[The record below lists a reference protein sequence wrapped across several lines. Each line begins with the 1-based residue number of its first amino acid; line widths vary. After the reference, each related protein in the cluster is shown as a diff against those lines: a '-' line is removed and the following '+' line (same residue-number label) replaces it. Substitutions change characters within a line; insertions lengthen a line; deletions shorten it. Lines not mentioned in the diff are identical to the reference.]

1 MIRNF
6 FRRIRMAT
14 QAISDEITHGLLVIA
29 GYVRNSETL
38 AERLC
43 FFVNGLRYNN
53 NCRANTFLLLVAAFG
68 LLWLIFFGITPT
80 TPGMSTEDIAFYS
93 AAGENTPW
101 FSDWGFSERLKWAGW
116 KFWWLC
122 FALSTLYRL
131 IAWRDEV
138 HRAWETTRQHMAEVR
153 RAIQD
158 LTPEQPTVGATRL
171 EYPSGLSTWLR
182 VFFREFV
189 AAITGDYIARRA

>member
-1 MIRNF
+1 MIRF
-6 FRRIRMAT
+6 FQRLFAGLR
-14 QAISDEITHGLLVIA
+14 AIPEAIIGGLLLIVHFA
-29 GYVRNSETL
+29 RNSE
-38 AERLC
+38 RLMRALWR
-43 FFVNGLRYNN
+43 FVYRLRTDN
-53 NCRANTFLLLVAAFG
+53 NCRANTFLLLAAAFG
-68 LLWLIFFGITPT
+68 LFWLGFFGITPT
-80 TPGMSTEDIAFYS
+80 TPGMDAEDIAFYK

-122 FALSTLYRL
+122 FGVAIIYRL
-131 IAWRDEV
+131 IAWCDEV
-138 HRAWETTRQHMAEVR
+138 HRAWQAARQHMAEVR

-158 LTPEQPTVGATRL
+158 LTPEQGGATRL

-182 VFFREFV
+182 VFFREFI